1 MKALCR
7 SSASRNSSDVMMPFS
22 TSRSRNASTAAV
34 DATIPPSAGSRG
46 SSADMLDSLPPR
58 RTTGSRLVQS
68 AETGALPCR
77 GVLDI
82 VVAAREV
89 GAVLQRIDMV
99 AMYVRD
105 WPSALA
111 WYQDKLGFVG
121 AYVEEDHH
129 FAVLALPAGGPVLHL
144 VGDESREPGHQNR
157 CVPNIAVDDF
167 DATLADLAARGVRI
181 MDVVD
186 DLDDGYR
193 LARLAD
199 PEGNELNV
207 YTTVARGPASP
218 T

>member
-1 MKALCR
+1 
-7 SSASRNSSDVMMPFS
+7 VG
-22 TSRSRNASTAAV
+22 AV
-34 DATIPPSAGSRG
+34 LRATGAGSR
-46 SSADMLDSLPPR
+46 R
-58 RTTGSRLVQS
+58 HRLERV
-68 AETGALPCR
+68 ALPCR

-89 GAVLQRIDMV
+89 GTVLQRIDMV

-105 WPSALA
+105 WPSALV
-111 WYQDKLGFVG
+111 WYQDTLGFAG

-129 FAVLALPAGGPVLHL
+129 FAVLALPGGGPVLHL
-144 VGDESREPGHQNR
+144 VGDETREPGHRNR

-167 DATLADLAARGVRI
+167 DATLADLGARGVTI
-181 MDVVD
+181 LDVVD

-199 PEGNELNV
+199 PEGNELNL
-207 YTTVARGPASP
+207 YTTVARGMASP